1 MKKNLKLFNLILV
14 LFIFLLA
21 LSSTFA
27 WFFINKQIEVDYGS
41 EIVCEAGTSLEVS
54 LLEGIDADNNLELW
68 SDYSSYVK
76 YNGNEAKIEDITGDG
91 KNLYRP
97 TGIETDPDTKELYPG
112 GLSTANKIDDSG
124 FGDYIELELKFRSI
138 SEMNVYL
145 SGESIVEPIDSSDT
159 NRNIFGKFSK
169 DFIAG
174 AIRVAILEKNDDGS
188 EELKMIWAPN
198 PNIEL
203 IKNKNNTYDLK
214 YEDGAIEDYYY
225 YKYDQE
231 LAEVVK
237 YKVSS
242 EDYANKLFVIGST
255 NATDSMVNNSPLLLK
270 ISPSID
276 QMIEKRIII
285 RVWFEGTD
293 READQALSGGQVKVN
308 LKFVGMLEK
317 EEHDSSVQE
326 LINSI
331 SFVSEDGAI
340 VNIENITEDIL
351 YSIDG
356 YTWLKSNENN
366 ITTLIN
372 NINNRTEE
380 MKVYF
385 KYQENERY
393 YEYMTSHTF
402 EYVLGGETNE

>member
-1 MKKNLKLFNLILV
+1 MKKNFKFFNLILV
-14 LFIFLLA
+14 VFILLLA
-21 LSSTFA
+21 ISSTFA
-27 WFFINKQIEVDYGS
+27 WFFINKQIEVEYGS

-54 LLEGIDADNNLELW
+54 LLEGFDVDNNLELW
-68 SDYSSYVK
+68 SEYSSYVK
-76 YNGNEAKIEDITGDG
+76 YIGKEAKIEDITGDG
-91 KNLYRP
+91 MNLYRP

-124 FGDYIELELKFRSI
+124 FGDYIELELKFRST

-203 IKNKNNTYDLK
+203 IKEDNI
-214 YEDGAIEDYYY
+214 YELEDEEGTIETYYY
-225 YKYDQE
+225 YKYDE
-231 LAEVVK
+231 NENKILK

-255 NATDSMVNNSPLLLK
+255 NTTEAMVNNSPILT
-270 ISPSID
+270 SINSSVD
-276 QMIEKRIII
+276 QIVEKRIII

-308 LKFVGMLEK
+308 LKFVGMLGK

-402 EYVLGGETNE
+402 EYVSGGETNE